1 MKNEIHFS
9 FVFNFHTSN
18 LEDVM
23 SRNDHNC
30 VIKIS
35 KSLLK
40 GDILEEIVFGIF
52 LFSLL
57 LFSISIIYNSNEEEC
72 SPKVI
77 HSTYML

>member
-1 MKNEIHFS
+1 MKDEIHFS
-9 FVFNFHTSN
+9 FVLIFNTSN
-18 LEDVM
+18 SEVIM

-57 LFSISIIYNSNEEEC
+57 LFSISIIYTSNEEEC
-72 SPKVI
+72 SPKVM